1 MMDSTAK
8 HSSLYQ
14 ATVRDAAS
22 SGGVIMGR
30 LIDTLRKGLQARE
43 MAARELRE
51 RDTYAESLKQLR
63 MHEGALR
70 EGYEMA
76 LLEEFT
82 RPADA
87 AKAVVPSIHE
97 MHFDQLELMDELQV
111 QESVNMARAQQM
123 AMLAAEVS
131 LAELNT
137 LICATLGLPTVRP
150 ERNPLRPQAY
160 INALKN
166 TVERLPVSAGMR
178 LEWVTGM
185 GVALGAELRELYAK
199 LATKLKS
206 EGVVAAGYAVTPAPL
221 NAGAPFGKP
230 REAAAVSGAISET
243 ARYGAPG
250 SAEREAIIAREIR
263 TPPRPAADPA
273 LLTLDRLRRLLA
285 GELDQAGTPHR
296 VAAFAQQFARQF
308 ESPGG
313 APPAEEVQADFAAT
327 VPAAFE
333 ALTEMK
339 QVERVV
345 QRLEQRRGGLL
356 PVGAQQG
363 LQATREAIRQTANG
377 VAQALSLEVV
387 GLMVD
392 NIARDPRLLEPVQH
406 VIRELEPALMRLAL
420 VDPRLFTDKH
430 HVARLLVQEITH
442 RSLAF
447 PNVQA
452 PGFLAFLDE
461 VREAIAPLADAK
473 LEGPELFAQALHD
486 LKTIWQ
492 QEANK
497 QLQARTQAV
506 KALEKAEQRNLLAEK
521 IARDIDSHP
530 DAAKVPE
537 VVVNFLC
544 GPWAQ
549 VVAQARLAGGA
560 GSAAADKYQAL
571 ISALLWSAHPELAHK
586 NVAKLT
592 KLVPLLL
599 NTLRDGLDTI
609 EYPATKTSAFFEV
622 LMGLHQAAF
631 RAVQRDNAAAVP
643 AVPAEL
649 KPPSVAT
656 LVRHRPVEEGNPWV
670 APSEA
675 QDSNFLDMPD
685 DAPVAAPE
693 GDLPVITGLGT
704 TAAPVMTGTGAGGLP
719 LGSWVEL
726 QSQGDWVRT
735 QLTWAS
741 PHGTLFLF
749 TSAAGTTQSMTRRT
763 HDKLVAAGQLR
774 VISAQPV
781 VDSALDAVAQ
791 QAMKNSVDS
800 TL

>member
-1 MMDSTAK
+1 MMDSTAR
-8 HSSLYQ
+8 HQSLYQ

-22 SGGVIMGR
+22 SGGLIMGR
-30 LIDTLRKGLQARE
+30 LIDALRKNLQARE
-43 MAARELRE
+43 MGARDLRA
-51 RDTYAESLKQLR
+51 RDVYADSLKQLR
-63 MHEGALR
+63 AHENALR
-70 EGYEMA
+70 DGYEAA

-82 RPADA
+82 RPPEG
-87 AKAVVPSIHE
+87 AKSVIPSIQE

-123 AMLAAEVS
+123 AMLAAEAS

-137 LICATLGLPTVRP
+137 LICATLGLQTVRP

-166 TVERLPVSAGMR
+166 TVERIPVAAGTR

-185 GVALGAELRELYAK
+185 GVALGGELRELYGKLAAK
-199 LATKLKS
+199 LRA
-206 EGVVAAGYAVTPAPL
+206 EGVVAAGYAVTPAPM
-221 NAGAPFGKP
+221 GGGVPFGKSRDSAP
-230 REAAAVSGAISET
+230 TAAALSES

-250 SAEREAIIAREIR
+250 SAERDAIIAREIR
-263 TPPRPAADPA
+263 APRPAADPA

-285 GELDQAGTPHR
+285 GELDQMGTPHR

-308 ESPGG
+308 ETPGNNLPVQE
-313 APPAEEVQADFAAT
+313 AQADFAAT

-345 QRLEQRRGGLL
+345 QRLEQRRGGQMPNVADL
-356 PVGAQQG
+356 QG
-363 LQATREAIRQTANG
+363 LQATREAIRQTASG

-387 GLMVD
+387 NLMVD
-392 NIARDPRLLEPVQH
+392 NIARDPRLLEPVQN
-406 VIRELEPALMRLAL
+406 VIRELEPSLMRLAL

-447 PNVQA
+447 PNVKA
-452 PGFLAFLDE
+452 AGFLAFLDE
-461 VREAIAPLADAK
+461 VRESIAPLADSA
-473 LEGPELFAQALHD
+473 LSGPEPFAQALHD
-486 LKTIWQ
+486 LKIMWE
-492 QEANK
+492 QEADK
-497 QLQARTQAV
+497 QLQARNQAV

-586 NVAKLT
+586 NIAKLT

-609 EYPATKTSAFFEV
+609 QYPATKTSAFFEV

-631 RAVQRDNAAAVP
+631 RAVQRDNNATPETIPVA
-643 AVPAEL
+643 L
-649 KPPSVAT
+649 KPPSVASV
-656 LVRHRPVEEGNPWV
+656 VRHRPVEEGNPWV
-670 APSEA
+670 APAEA
-675 QDSNFLDMPD
+675 QDSNFLDIPD
-685 DAPVAAPE
+685 DTPVAAPE
-693 GDLPVITGLGT
+693 GVLPLVEGLAVPAT
-704 TAAPVMTGTGAGGLP
+704 PTMAGTGAGGLP

-726 QSQGDWVRT
+726 QTQGDWVRT

-800 TL
+800 TI

>member
-1 MMDSTAK
+1 MMDSTAR
-8 HSSLYQ
+8 HQSLYQ

-51 RDTYAESLKQLR
+51 RDVYAESLKQLR
-63 MHEGALR
+63 IHEGALR
-70 EGYEMA
+70 EGYEVA

-82 RPADA
+82 RPVETVKA
-87 AKAVVPSIHE
+87 AVPCIHD

-160 INALKN
+160 INALKV
-166 TVERLPVSAGMR
+166 TVERTPVAAGIR

-185 GVALGAELRELYAK
+185 GVALGVELRELYAK
-199 LATKLKS
+199 LANKLKA

-230 REAAAVSGAISET
+230 RESVATPSPFAES

-263 TPPRPAADPA
+263 APRPAADPA

-285 GELDQAGTPHR
+285 GELDQLGTPHR

-313 APPAEEVQADFAAT
+313 AAPVEDAQADFAAT

-345 QRLEQRRGGLL
+345 QRLEQRRGGIL
-356 PVGAQQG
+356 PPGGQQG
-363 LQATREAIRQTANG
+363 LQVAREAIRRTATG

-387 GLMVD
+387 NLMVD
-392 NIARDPRLLEPVQH
+392 NIARDPRLLEPVQN

-452 PGFLAFLDE
+452 AGFLAFLDE
-461 VREAIAPLADAK
+461 VREAIAPLADVA

-492 QEANK
+492 QEADK
-497 QLQARTQAV
+497 QLQARNQAV

-549 VVAQARLAGGA
+549 VVAQVRLAGGA

-609 EYPATKTSAFFEV
+609 QYPATKTSAFFEV

-631 RAVQRDNAAAVP
+631 RAVQRDNTTATETIPTA
-643 AVPAEL
+643 L
-649 KPPSVAT
+649 KPPPVAA

-675 QDSNFLDMPD
+675 QDSNFLDMPED
-685 DAPVAAPE
+685 NPVAVPE
-693 GDLPVITGLGT
+693 GDLPVITGLST
-704 TAAPVMTGTGAGGLP
+704 TAAPVMSGTGAGGLP

-726 QSQGDWVRT
+726 QSNGDWVRT

-749 TSAAGTTQSMTRRT
+749 TSAAGSTQSMTRRT